1 MWINWFVLIFLVMS
15 HVIYFVIVVEYL
27 FFFISSGKSM
37 NVSFLPSV
45 IEGKE
50 VGLRKRCPCGHSW
63 PQEAE
68 WVCAKLTSISMP
80 GNRKKTP

>member
-50 VGLRKRCPCGHSW
+50 VGFKEKVSLWTQLASGGRMG
-63 PQEAE
+63 
-68 WVCAKLTSISMP
+68 VCQTDIYFYAWK
-80 GNRKKTP
+80 